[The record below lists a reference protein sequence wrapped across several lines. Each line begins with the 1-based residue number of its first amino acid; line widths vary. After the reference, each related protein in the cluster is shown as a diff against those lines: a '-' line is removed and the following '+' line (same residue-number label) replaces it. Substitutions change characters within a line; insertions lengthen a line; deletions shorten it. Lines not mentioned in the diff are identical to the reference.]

1 MQAKNGCWSD
11 ENWLIQG
18 WEELEE
24 SDTQHSFFEVM
35 LKKKKNLFCYDWK
48 LMIVFV
54 TP

>member
-24 SDTQHSFFEVM
+24 SDTQHSFFFFFVM
-35 LKKKKNLFCYDWK
+35 LKISE
-48 LMIVFV
+48 MIQSLWFYL
-54 TP
+54 

>member
-35 LKKKKNLFCYDWK
+35 LKKKKKKIYSA
-48 LMIVFV
+48 MIESLWLYL
-54 TP
+54 